1 MAWQFRK
8 RIKVAPG
15 VTINLSKGGVSTTIG
30 TRGASLTMGNNGTFI
45 NTSIPGTG
53 LYQRKKISSPSPKDE
68 TYNVVDSYTNYEN
81 RETIIGFI
89 IFMIFLFILSFI
101 CYALTFTITGTI
113 LLVIAIALLT
123 VLIVCVVADNK
134 NEEKTDEKTKQIS
147 IPDELNLIDKA
158 IAETTESTNKL
169 VCQILTAYKGCIET
183 QCRIDEATTV
193 VAELEK
199 RNRKNKYDEIIEE
212 QNQKIEKL
220 KNEYSELEFNA
231 DLSLSDNAKVSYLTM
246 IREFENIAQC
256 DFIYKFES
264 DAEIKIYEDLQNY
277 RTEISFGSFDLIK
290 SEYKIPILDIS
301 TSSTKCLLYFYPLF
315 IIKAESST
323 NFSIIKYKEFNTH
336 FEKNMYYW
344 VTQPSTDCEVVE
356 DHYLYERKD
365 GLPDLRYTYNPLAYH
380 VYYGLIEIPRLNV
393 KYLISNPK
401 VTEELQKCIINH
413 KQCVE
418 GKQSSK
424 GTSKSKDINKEL
436 KDYIKDKDIKS
447 SSIVDSQKIDINM
460 TTWKNPYI
468 KNGNFILPEEIISKF
483 ERSINRLG
491 YFMDKYCMD
500 GEFMNIVK
508 FNLPQ
513 VDETYVPSMVASD
526 VLTCVERMG
535 KQIDMKSDIGIPLV
549 WLAMRVW
556 FHKEIKRNYFYVLE
570 EESYN
575 GMCSFLDISKQLRD
589 SATGLDTFF
598 ISTFFS
604 HINKERNQKYLD
616 LLYDF
621 ANIVASLDGSVEP
634 RETEF
639 LHHILELKDIDYT
652 SEDKDAEE
660 TTDNTEEQE
669 IDANGTS
676 SFKETIKELEDLI
689 GLNSVKK
696 DVQTLMNF
704 VKVQQERTK
713 RGLKPSSVSYHCLF
727 TGNSGTGKTTVA
739 RIVARIYKDLGVLKK
754 GHLVETD
761 RAGLVAEYVGQT
773 AVKTNKIIDSALD
786 GVLFIDEAYTLIAG
800 DSNDFGREAIA
811 TLLKRM
817 EDDRDRLIVI
827 LAGYTKNMKDFIDS
841 NPGLHSR
848 FNRYIEFPDYTAE
861 ELYQIFTLNL
871 KRYDYHV
878 TEEAKEALQHFFE
891 DAVAHKDANFGNGRF
906 VRNTFEK
913 VLERQANR
921 LAAERDLTTERLS
934 EITIEDLA

>member
-68 TYNVVDSYTNYEN
+68 NNNVVDSYTNYEN

-89 IFMIFLFILSFI
+89 IFMIFLFILSLI

-113 LLVIAIALLT
+113 LLVIAFALLT
-123 VLIVCVVADNK
+123 LLIACSVADNK
-134 NEEKTDEKTKQIS
+134 REVKTDEPTQIS

-158 IAETTESTNKL
+158 IAETTDSANKL

-183 QCRIDEATTV
+183 QCKIDEATTV

-199 RNRKNKYDEIIEE
+199 RNRKNKYGEIIEE
-212 QNQKIEKL
+212 QKQIIEKL

-231 DLSLSDNAKVSYLTM
+231 DLSLSDNAKVSFVSM
-246 IREFENIAQC
+246 IHAFENIAKC

-365 GLPDLRYTYNPLAYH
+365 GFPDLRYTYNPLAYH
-380 VYYGLIEIPRLNV
+380 VYYGLTEMPKLNV

-401 VTEELQKCIINH
+401 VAEELQNCIINH
-413 KQCVE
+413 IQCID
-418 GKQSSK
+418 GKHSAK
-424 GTSKSKDINKEL
+424 KKVKTKDIHKEQ
-436 KDYIKDKDIKS
+436 KDYIEDKDIKS
-447 SSIVDSQKIDINM
+447 SYIVDSPKIDKDM

-535 KQIDMKSDIGIPLV
+535 KQINMKSDIGIPLV

-639 LHHILELKDIDYT
+639 LHHILELKDVDYT

-660 TTDNTEEQE
+660 TTDNAEEQE
-669 IDANGTS
+669 VDANGTS
-676 SFKETIKELEDLI
+676 SFKESIKELEDLI

-704 VKVQQERTK
+704 VTVQQKREK
-713 RGLKPSSVSYHCLF
+713 RGLKSSSVSYHCVF
-727 TGNSGTGKTTVA
+727 TGNPGTGKTTVA
-739 RIVARIYKDLGVLKK
+739 RIVADIYKGLGVLKR

-773 AVKTNKIIDSALD
+773 AVKTNKIIDTALD
-786 GVLFIDEAYTLIAG
+786 GVLFIDEAYSLIG
-800 DSNDFGREAIA
+800 GGESDYGKEAIA

-817 EDDRDRLIVI
+817 EDDRDRLVVI
-827 LAGYTKNMKDFIDS
+827 LAGYTKDMKQFIDS
-841 NPGLHSR
+841 NPGLQSR
-848 FNRYIEFPDYTAE
+848 FNRYIEFPDYTAD
-861 ELYQIFTLNL
+861 ELYQIFALNL
-871 KRYDYHV
+871 KKYDYHI
-878 TEEAKEALQHFFE
+878 TDDAKEAIIRFFN
-891 DAVAHKDANFGNGRF
+891 DAVNNKDANFGNGRF
-906 VRNTFEK
+906 VRNIFEK

-921 LAAERDLTTERLS
+921 LASESNLTTERLS
-934 EITIEDLA
+934 EITVEDLP